1 MGRPLLA
8 FGSQGPTVKLLQ
20 QALNWAASKLARLE
34 EDGIFG
40 PLTRNRVCEFQSQH
54 NLDVD
59 GVVGPETWG
68 KLEPLIDQLAQGIT
82 DMFGKIPAAELE
94 LRNRVVQTA
103 LMLHAQFGWPA
114 GVENYAPQNPRIAA
128 NKMASNTPIPGH
140 PGYFPR
146 QGGVSLATIFRMVGA
161 RESSKCLMISQEAYD
176 NYHWTSRSKRPKPT
190 PSTWRNQLDIPSWC
204 GIFALYCLKISG
216 VKVPGWNG
224 SSLGVAPYT
233 TRTVNAQPPPQ
244 PGDIALR
251 NEGMHHMIIV
261 EVRANNQLV
270 TIEGN
275 EGVYQSIIRK
285 ETRNCDRLTNNP
297 KDKVDLIVTPPYAA
311 VAGAG

>member
-1 MGRPLLA
+1 MGRPLLQ

-20 QALNWAASKLARLE
+20 QALNWAASKLAKLE
-34 EDGIFG
+34 DDGIFG
-40 PLTRNRVCEFQSQH
+40 PLTRGRVCEFQSQH

-59 GVVGPETWG
+59 GVVGPDTWG
-68 KLEPLIDQLAQGIT
+68 KLEPVIDQLAQGIT
-82 DMFGKIPAAELE
+82 DTFGKIPAAELE

-114 GVENYAPQNPRIAA
+114 GVETYAPQNPRIAA
-128 NKMASNTPIPGH
+128 NKMASMTPMPGH

-146 QGGVSLATIFRMVGA
+146 QGGVSLATIFRMAGA
-161 RESSKCLMISQEAYD
+161 PESWKCLMISQEAYE
-176 NYHWTSRSKRPKPT
+176 NYHKRPKPT

-216 VKVPGWNG
+216 LKVPGWNG
-224 SSLGVAPYT
+224 NSLGAAPYT
-233 TRTVNAQPPPQ
+233 MRAVNEQPPPQ
-244 PGDIALR
+244 AGDIALR
-251 NEGMHHMIIV
+251 REGMHHMIIV
-261 EVRANNQLV
+261 EVRRNNQLV

-285 ETRNCDRLTNNP
+285 ETRNCDKLTNDP
-297 KDKVDLIVTPPYAA
+297 KDKVDVIVTPPYTTS
-311 VAGAG
+311 AGIG